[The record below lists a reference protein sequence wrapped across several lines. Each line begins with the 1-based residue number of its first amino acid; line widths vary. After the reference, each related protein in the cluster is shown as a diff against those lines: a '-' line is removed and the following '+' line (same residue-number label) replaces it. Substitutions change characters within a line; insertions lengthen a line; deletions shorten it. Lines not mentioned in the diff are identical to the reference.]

1 MWHCRR
7 IPFPFSSANLMI
19 AEWEISVGGVWSFS
33 CYTFYSS
40 DWMSLPFLFW
50 STLAGVNWTLTE
62 LFFFLQLGG
71 WLMAGSFVLCVY
83 YLFFAYTL
91 DQAWME
97 VEWWGGDKTA
107 ECKKILNTIF
117 MSSNNYW
124 TRDPLPYRDFW
135 ALGS

>member
-19 AEWEISVGGVWSFS
+19 AEWEISVGGAWSFS

-71 WLMAGSFVLCVY
+71 WLMAGSFICVKCL
-83 YLFFAYTL
+83 LFFL
-91 DQAWME
+91 RVHFRPGMDWSRM
-97 VEWWGGDKTA
+97 VGWWQ
-107 ECKKILNTIF
+107 ILNTIF

-124 TRDPLPYRDFW
+124 TPRSLTLSWF
-135 ALGS
+135 LSFGLLTG